1 MTTLLNEEISHSAI
15 CFGHEIVQHHTLRL
29 PASKDVGNPSSRC
42 KLGMSEFAYTL
53 FAPVDLVS
61 DGATCPKLFGRQPL
75 RSHLS
80 ARLCS
85 LWPELFFFTMTH
97 VPPARHIWHQRPHV
111 QCIGIISHNRST
123 RLYIAYLSDVF
134 LCHTQQGLLCMT
146 VL

>member
-1 MTTLLNEEISHSAI
+1 MKRLVTRPSVSAMRSSNTTRCVYQLRKTLAILL
-15 CFGHEIVQHHTLRL
+15 L
-29 PASKDVGNPSSRC
+29 DVSWVC
-42 KLGMSEFAYTL
+42 QSEFAYTL

-97 VPPARHIWHQRPHV
+97 VPPPRHILHQRPHV